1 MRRVVLLALTAC
13 TAANC
18 AMRGRLHLVPQC
30 ADGLP
35 VQILTDPRC
44 PPDGI
49 CGYSCLPDR
58 WRTGACPTPSE
69 EDSW

>member
-1 MRRVVLLALTAC
+1 MWLVLVSGCALKGRVHVFP
-13 TAANC
+13 
-18 AMRGRLHLVPQC
+18 RC

-35 VQILTDPRC
+35 PEVLIDERC

-58 WRTGACPTPSE
+58 WHDLKGDGPYA
-69 EDSW
+69 

>member
-1 MRRVVLLALTAC
+1 MRVVALLVLLALAPGC
-13 TAANC
+13 GP
-18 AMRGRLHLVPQC
+18 RRWHLRLIPQC

-35 VQILTDPRC
+35 VEILTDPRC

-58 WRTGACPTPSE
+58 WAVEGLEA
-69 EDSW
+69 